1 MVDTEG
7 SNLNRK
13 EDDLYVIQ
21 PDHTITS
28 SVMKVKKEIRIKD
41 IKKVTRGELNLI
53 FWYNPS
59 KKKVTGPQNSPK
71 IGGISSG
78 EIIKNV

>member
-53 FWYNPS
+53 F
-59 KKKVTGPQNSPK
+59 
-71 IGGISSG
+71 
-78 EIIKNV
+78 